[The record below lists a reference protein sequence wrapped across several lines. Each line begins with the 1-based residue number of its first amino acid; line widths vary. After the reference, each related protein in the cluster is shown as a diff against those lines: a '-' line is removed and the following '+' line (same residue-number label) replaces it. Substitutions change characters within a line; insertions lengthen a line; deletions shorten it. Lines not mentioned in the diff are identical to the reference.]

1 MFLCAHLQPIKSQ
14 QLSSPPPD
22 LTVESLSETTHWFFT
37 WIHLQVHHL
46 IMSVPCRTQTDAR
59 VAFQSCKSS
68 DPKDRVEFY
77 DNWVENYEKDHSLMS
92 YRSPHLAVDFLSE
105 NFSGSPEEA
114 RVLDVACGTGWVA
127 KLMAELGFRHFMG
140 VDGSKG
146 MLEQAA
152 KTGLYQDLKLALL
165 GPEPLP
171 APTDTFD
178 VVIVTGGMD
187 AGFIPVSAVREFCDA
202 AKPGGFVCISRG
214 DHTATPSIEFRK
226 ELEREL
232 QLMEDEGLWSPV
244 GVKETDKYM
253 ENPHLDAE
261 RVKDL
266 QQEER
271 YISGRVYLYKKS
283 IH

>member
-1 MFLCAHLQPIKSQ
+1 MTLNRK
-14 QLSSPPPD
+14 
-22 LTVESLSETTHWFFT
+22 
-37 WIHLQVHHL
+37 VHHL

-59 VAFQSCKSS
+59 AAFQSCKSS

-77 DNWVENYEKDHSLMS
+77 DNWVENYEKDATLLS
-92 YRSPHLAVDFLSE
+92 YRAPQLAVDFLSE

-114 RVLDVACGTGWVA
+114 RVLDVACGSGWVA
-127 KLMAELGFRHFMG
+127 KQMVKLGFRHFVG

-178 VVIVTGGMD
+178 VVIVVGGMGV
-187 AGFIPVSAVREFCDA
+187 GFIPASAVRDFCDA
-202 AKPGGFVCISRG
+202 AKPGGFVCISKG
-214 DHTATPSIEFRK
+214 DHTATPSIEYRK

-253 ENPHLDAE
+253 KNPHLNAE
-261 RVKDL
+261 RVKEL